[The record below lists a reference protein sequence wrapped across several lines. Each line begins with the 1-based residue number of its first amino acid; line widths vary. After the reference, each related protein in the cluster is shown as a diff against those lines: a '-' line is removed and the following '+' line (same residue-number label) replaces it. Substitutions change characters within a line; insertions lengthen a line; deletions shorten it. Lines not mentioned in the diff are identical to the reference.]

1 MKIQVEVDFDAM
13 LDSGEITPDVLID
26 SLLGDLHWLSESIT
40 TRDVL
45 RLEEAVG
52 YLKKEK
58 NL

>member
-1 MKIQVEVDFDAM
+1 M